1 MSPVSLIG
9 RYEILQELGQGA
21 MGVVYKG
28 RDPIMDRAVAI
39 KRILS
44 VALSGPMAD
53 EYRERF
59 YREARAA
66 GRLQHPGIVAV
77 YDVGEHEGTPYLVME
92 YVSGRTLGSLL
103 DSGQRFTMERIYDLG
118 KQIAEALDYAH
129 RNGVVHRDIK
139 PANILLTDPA
149 AHGVERTKITD
160 FGVARLTASQITTT
174 GQLLGT
180 PSFMPPEQFT
190 GAPLDGRADV
200 FSLGVILYWMATGD
214 KPFPGDTIT
223 AISYK
228 IVHTDS
234 IPPRKLNPAISAAF
248 ESVILKC
255 LEKDPAARY
264 LTGEALA
271 ADLSALRLGQ
281 KPTGTV
287 IPGGAQPASGVPP
300 AFDPQ
305 ATSMTGIQ
313 PAPVRTYSPPV
324 SAAPAATPPVAKK
337 SRTSRYVSLTVVGLV
352 LVVGG
357 LILFRSKFMPSPPT
371 DLSQQTAA
379 TSSQTPAPP
388 PTVPP
393 PRHDTP
399 AVEQERAR
407 VAREE
412 ALVQAQKA
420 QLEGKRQPQTVPST
434 PAVPPVPSS
443 DLGRQIQSQV
453 AEALRQPPVAEENAN
468 LAPPKTAS
476 GAPINPAEAAKLRID
491 ASRLPSWVGLLV
503 RMDGEVL
510 VQRQPRTDP
519 RDAPDLDDILI
530 PPGEHEFRVVSGVSG
545 VRLGVSNSVRGEFSP
560 GKKRTLRIDLLD
572 QSGRPLRR
580 SARPGAAAGLFIAI
594 R

>member
-1 MSPVSLIG
+1 MSSASLIG

-28 RDPIMDRAVAI
+28 RDPMMDRTVAI

-92 YVSGRTLGSLL
+92 YVSGRTLASLL
-103 DSGQRFTMERIYDLG
+103 DSGQSFTMERIYDLG
-118 KQIAEALDYAH
+118 KQIAEALYYAH
-129 RNGVVHRDIK
+129 KNGVVHRDIK

-160 FGVARLTASQITTT
+160 FGVAKLTSAQITTT

-190 GAPLDGRADV
+190 GAPLDGRADI

-214 KPFPGDTIT
+214 KPFLGDTIT
-223 AISYK
+223 SISYK

-264 LTGEALA
+264 PTGEALA
-271 ADLSALRLGQ
+271 ADLASLRAGQ
-281 KPTGTV
+281 KPGPAV
-287 IPGGAQPASGVPP
+287 APGVGQSALGAGPG
-300 AFDPQ
+300 FDPQ
-305 ATSMTGIQ
+305 ATSMTGIGL
-313 PAPVRTYSPPV
+313 PASGVHPPRP
-324 SAAPAATPPVAKK
+324 SAASAAVPAVAKK
-337 SRTSRYVSLTVVGLV
+337 PRTLLYALLAVL
-352 LVVGG
+352 LVVSVIGG
-357 LILFRSKFMPSPPT
+357 WALFRSEIAPPSTT
-371 DLSQQTAA
+371 DLPQQGTAN
-379 TSSQTPAPP
+379 PP
-388 PTVPP
+388 PAVPP
-393 PRHDTP
+393 PPAGTHPRQDTA
-399 AVEQERAR
+399 AVELEKAR

-420 QLEGKRQPQTVPST
+420 QLEGKQQGFPTPS
-434 PAVPPVPSS
+434 VPPVPGS
-443 DLGRQIQSQV
+443 DFGRQIESQP
-453 AEALRQPPVAEENAN
+453 AEALRGPPIADENPNLNPRKAEPGRP
-468 LAPPKTAS
+468 L
-476 GAPINPAEAAKLRID
+476 NPDEAAEIRID
-491 ASRLPSWVGLLV
+491 ASRLPEWVGLLV
-503 RMDGEVL
+503 RMDGEIL

-519 RDAPDLDDILI
+519 GDAPDLDDILI

-545 VRLGVSNSVRGEFSP
+545 ARLGVSNSVRGEFAV

-572 QSGRPLRR
+572 HSGRPLRR
-580 SARPGAAAGLFIAI
+580 SARPGAAASLFITI